1 MDDTP
6 DLFTWAEEQ
15 QRDRAAEAAPV
26 PPSAP
31 EGPAGPAEPVSGPVM
46 LIDAFSQ
53 IFRCF
58 FAIRQLNNRRREPV
72 NALYLMTKLFLILD
86 RDYPGN
92 RGALLFDSG
101 KVQFR
106 LELLPE
112 YKANRPPMPEALKVQ
127 MPKIEEMAQ
136 AFGWPL
142 LRAENYEADD
152 LIGGFACAVK
162 APVLVVTSDKDLSSL
177 VNDRVH
183 LLKPARSGGGFKEC
197 AEEEVRQE
205 FGVTPELIPDYLA
218 LLGDSVDNISGVP
231 GIGVK
236 SAAELLNTFG
246 PIESWYSED
255 GTEKFTGSKFAAKLA
270 GKRELLERN
279 LGLTRLKC
287 ELPPE
292 FASAEQVL
300 SRREPDWQRIAD
312 LCADNDFSSLL
323 KEIPATPTPSSR
335 EDELF

>member
-15 QRDRAAEAAPV
+15 QQNRTAEAAPAA
-26 PPSAP
+26 PAP
-31 EGPAGPAEPVSGPVM
+31 EAAPEPVSGPVM

-58 FAIRQLNNRRREPV
+58 FAIRQLNNSRGEPV

-127 MPKIEEMAQ
+127 MPKIEEMAR

-152 LIGGFACAVK
+152 LIGGFARAVET
-162 APVLVVTSDKDLSSL
+162 PVLVVTSDKDLSSL
-177 VNDRVH
+177 VNGHVH

-197 AEEEVRQE
+197 AEKEVRQE
-205 FGVTPELIPDYLA
+205 FGVGPELIPDYLA
-218 LLGDSVDNISGVP
+218 LLGDNVDNITGVP

-246 PIESWYSED
+246 PIESWYAQD
-255 GTEKFTGSKFAAKLA
+255 GSEKFTGSKFAAKLA
-270 GKRELLERN
+270 GKRALLERN
-279 LGLTRLKC
+279 LALTRLKC

-292 FASAEQVL
+292 FAAASRVL
-300 SRREPDWQRIAD
+300 SRRKPDWQRIAD
-312 LCADNDFSSLL
+312 LCAENDFKSLL
-323 KEIPATPTPSSR
+323 KEIPAVPASPAR

>member
-15 QRDRAAEAAPV
+15 QRNGAAGM
-26 PPSAP
+26 PPAP
-31 EGPAGPAEPVSGPVM
+31 ETPPEPVEPAEPVSGPVM

-58 FAIRQLNNRRREPV
+58 FAIRRLNNRRGEPV
-72 NALYLMTKLFLILD
+72 NALYLMTKLLLVLN

-112 YKANRPPMPEALKVQ
+112 YKANRPPMPEELKVQ

-152 LIGGFACAVK
+152 LIGGFARAVT
-162 APVLVVTSDKDLSSL
+162 APVLVVTSDKDLASL
-177 VNDRVH
+177 VNERVH

-205 FGVTPELIPDYLA
+205 FGVPPELIPDFLA
-218 LLGDSVDNISGVP
+218 LLGDSVDNIDGVP

-236 SAAELLNTFG
+236 SAAELLNALG
-246 PIESWYSED
+246 PIESWYAAD
-255 GTEKFTGSKFAAKLA
+255 GTEKFAGSKFAAKLA

-287 ELPPE
+287 GLPPE
-292 FASAEQVL
+292 FASADRVL
-300 SRREPDWQRIAD
+300 SRRTPDWQRIAD
-312 LCADNDFSSLL
+312 LCAENDFSSLL
-323 KEIPATPTPSSR
+323 KEIPATPTPPSR

>member
-6 DLFTWAEEQ
+6 DLFAWAEEQ
-15 QRDRAAEAAPV
+15 QRNRAAEAADAPAPV
-26 PPSAP
+26 PEAP
-31 EGPAGPAEPVSGPVM
+31 AAPAEPVSGPVM

-58 FAIRQLNNRRREPV
+58 FAIRQLNNSRGEPV

-86 RDYPGN
+86 REYPGN
-92 RGALLFDSG
+92 RGALLFDCG
-101 KVQFR
+101 KVRFR

-152 LIGGFACAVK
+152 LIGGFACSAT

-197 AEEEVRQE
+197 DEAEVRQE
-205 FGVTPELIPDYLA
+205 FGVAPELIPDYLA
-218 LLGDSVDNISGVP
+218 LLGDSVDNIAGVP

-246 PIESWYSED
+246 PIESWYAPD

-279 LGLTRLKC
+279 LALTRLKC

-292 FASAEQVL
+292 FASADRVL
-300 SRREPDWQRIAD
+300 ARRAPDWQRIAD
-312 LCADNDFSSLL
+312 LCAENDFRSLL
-323 KEIPATPTPSSR
+323 KEIPAEPTPPSR

>member
-15 QRDRAAEAAPV
+15 QQNRTAEAAPAA
-26 PPSAP
+26 PAP
-31 EGPAGPAEPVSGPVM
+31 EAAPEPVSGPVM

-58 FAIRQLNNRRREPV
+58 FAIRQLNNSRGEPV

-127 MPKIEEMAQ
+127 MPKIEEMAR

-177 VNDRVH
+177 VNEHVR

-197 AEEEVRQE
+197 AAEEVRQE
-205 FGVTPELIPDYLA
+205 FGVAPELIPDYLA
-218 LLGDSVDNISGVP
+218 LLGDNVDNITGVP

-246 PIESWYSED
+246 PIESWYAQD
-255 GTEKFTGSKFAAKLA
+255 GSEKFAGSKFAAKLA
-270 GKRELLERN
+270 GKRALLERN
-279 LGLTRLKC
+279 LALTRLKC
-287 ELPPE
+287 DLPPE
-292 FASAEQVL
+292 FASADQAL
-300 SRREPDWQRIAD
+300 LRRGPDWQRIAD
-312 LCADNDFSSLL
+312 LCAENDFRSLL
-323 KEIPATPTPSSR
+323 KEIPAAPTPPSR